1 MFDLVH
7 KHKRIVQVVLALIT
21 LPFAFWGIDSYQRSM
36 STAQDLADV
45 DGQKITMPEFAQAQR
60 DEQERMRSML
70 GRNFDP
76 AVLDT
81 PEHRA
86 ELLES
91 LIQQRLLALQAVKS
105 NLVITDEH
113 LREIITSLPVFQENG
128 QFSKARY
135 DGMLRAQGMSDVMF
149 ESRLRGDLQLQQLNG
164 AVADS
169 SLVAKAQAERMIA
182 IQGQQ
187 REVSEVVLSHEQFAA
202 EIKPTPEAVKSFYDS
217 HLAEFQ
223 VPEQVRAAY
232 VILNADALAALET
245 VSEDELRNWYDTN
258 LRTKFEARMAA
269 KKKAEE
275 LLAQLRATPEKF
287 AELAKQH
294 SQDPGSKESG
304 GDLGLFGR
312 GSMVKPFDEA
322 VFKLKPGQLSGIVE
336 TDFGFHIIRLTA
348 IKAAKGGEAEQRQA
362 SHILITAPPAVKEFQ
377 AMRADIEKDLKK
389 QRLGK
394 KFAEAAETFSNLA
407 YEQPDSLQPIAD
419 KFKLR
424 IEQSGWLTRRA
435 NAEFGALNN
444 QKILD
449 ALFAPDAIKNKRNTE
464 VVESGPNGL
473 LAARVIEHKP
483 ATVRPLDEV
492 KMEIAKR
499 LVQEEGIGLAR
510 KRGAAKFAELQ
521 QGKDAGLSWGAAKS
535 VGRQGA
541 PTVHP
546 DALKEIFRAD
556 TIKLPVYVGVDL
568 RDRGYGLYRISRVI
582 DAPAAEAAKQKELQQ
597 QLLRQAAQQ
606 DFGAYLASLRER
618 AKIEINRANLE
629 KKGG

>member
-258 LRTKFEARMAA
+258 LRAKFEARMAA

-541 PTVHP
+541 PAVHP

>member
-1 MFDLVH
+1 MFDLIH
-7 KHKRIVQVVLALIT
+7 NHKRIVQVVLGLIM
-21 LPFAFWGIDSYQRSM
+21 LPFAFWGIDSYQRSF

-45 DGQKITMPEFAQAQR
+45 AGQKITMPEFAQAQR
-60 DEQERMRSML
+60 DEQERLRSVL

-86 ELLES
+86 EILEG
-91 LIQQRLLALQAVKS
+91 LIQQRLLALHAVKS
-105 NLVITDEH
+105 SLVITDEH
-113 LREIITSLPVFQENG
+113 LREVITGLPVFQENG
-128 QFSKARY
+128 RFSKARY
-135 DGMLRAQGMSDVMF
+135 DAMLRAQGMSDVMF

-169 SLVAKAQAERMIA
+169 SMVAKTQAERMLA

-187 REVSEVVLSHEQFAA
+187 REVAEAVLSHEQFAA
-202 EIKPTPEAVKSFYDS
+202 EIKPTPEAVKSYYDS

-223 VPEQVRAAY
+223 LPEQVRAAY
-232 VILNADALAALET
+232 VVLNTDALAALET
-245 VSEDELRNWYDTN
+245 VSEEEMRTWYDTN
-258 LRTKFEARMAA
+258 VRAKFEARKAA
-269 KKKAEE
+269 KTKTEE
-275 LLAQLRATPEKF
+275 LLTQLRAAPEKF
-287 AELAKQH
+287 AELAKQN

-304 GDLGLFGR
+304 GDLGLFAR

-322 VFKLKPGQLSGIVE
+322 VFKLKPGQMSGIVE

-348 IKAAKGGEAEQRQA
+348 IKPAKGADAEQRQA
-362 SHILITAPPAVKEFQ
+362 SHILITAPPAAKEFQ

-394 KFAEAAETFSNLA
+394 KFAEAAEVFSNLA
-407 YEQPDSLQPIAD
+407 YEQSDSLQPIAD
-419 KFKLR
+419 KFKLK

-435 NAEFGALNN
+435 NAAAGPLNN

-449 ALFAPDAIKNKRNTE
+449 ALFSPDAIKNKRNTE

-483 ATVRPLDEV
+483 AAVKPIDEV
-492 KMEIAKR
+492 RAEIAKK
-499 LVQEEGIGLAR
+499 LVQEEGMALAR

-521 QGKDAGLSWGAAKS
+521 QGKDAGLTWSAAKS
-535 VGRQGA
+535 VARQGA
-541 PTVHP
+541 PAVHP
-546 DALKEIFRAD
+546 DAMKEIFRAD
-556 TIKLPVYVGVDL
+556 TSKLPVYVGVEL
-568 RDRGYGLYRISRVI
+568 RDRGYGLYRIARVI
-582 DAPAAEAAKQKELQQ
+582 DAPAADAAKQKELQQ

-618 AKIEINRANLE
+618 AKIDVNKANLE